1 MFVRK
6 HRLCATCGSI
16 APAHCWR
23 GIHLASGE
31 VPCVEFL
38 CLSLKKLVARQQWRM
53 DDAISK
59 VKMDIF
65 KDTLTLISDL
75 KIQGIGTTTLSMT
88 HINQGVISTFVFLFL
103 FYYTPLK
110 REIKSRL
117 INSFLFIVMVL
128 WKISAPFLI
137 TVIVLFSEWWVY
149 LIVDHCKN
157 TYFFTGI
164 HKHNSLLWHK
174 R

>member
-1 MFVRK
+1 
-6 HRLCATCGSI
+6 
-16 APAHCWR
+16 
-23 GIHLASGE
+23 
-31 VPCVEFL
+31 
-38 CLSLKKLVARQQWRM
+38 M

-59 VKMDIF
+59 VKMDVF

-128 WKISAPFLI
+128 
-137 TVIVLFSEWWVY
+137 
-149 LIVDHCKN
+149 
-157 TYFFTGI
+157 
-164 HKHNSLLWHK
+164 
-174 R
+174 